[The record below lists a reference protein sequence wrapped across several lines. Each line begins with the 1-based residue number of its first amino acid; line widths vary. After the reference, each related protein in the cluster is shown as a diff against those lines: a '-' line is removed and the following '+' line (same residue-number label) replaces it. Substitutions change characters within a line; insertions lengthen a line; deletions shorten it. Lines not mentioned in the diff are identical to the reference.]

1 MNNHKIISF
10 LSAPGGVGK
19 TSIALLLGWF
29 LKQNGEN
36 NLVIDL
42 DPSLGL
48 TLKLMKIQNYY
59 HNIENKKKTSADLL
73 KKISKEDPNSINHLD
88 YISSVRFKNV
98 TMDFIGSSIRLE
110 DVMGDIWYGSSL
122 GRHKKLMEAID
133 IIPDENYDYILIDVI
148 PCYGLKYALLNLV
161 AADYIILP
169 LRTTLNDIYR
179 TKMMMKELQKK
190 AKTEIG
196 PQEFQ
201 KKLYFCFNMVNQYDE
216 DLVPKFGE
224 WLLDDFPDSHYF
236 SQFIKKRKSFDRM
249 NTDNEKSYDMNKI
262 KEVFNP
268 FYDEFKAKF

>member
-1 MNNHKIISF
+1 MSKYKIISF

-29 LKQNGEN
+29 LKQNGKN
-36 NLVIDL
+36 NLLIDL

-48 TLKLMKIQNYY
+48 TLKLIKIQNYY
-59 HNIENKKKTSADLL
+59 HEIENKKKTSADLL
-73 KKISKEDPNSINHLD
+73 KRISKEESKDINYLN
-88 YISSVRFKNV
+88 YISSIRFKNV

-110 DVMGDIWYGSSL
+110 DIMGDIWYGSSL
-122 GRHKKLMEAID
+122 GRHKKLKEAIET
-133 IIPDENYDYILIDVI
+133 IPDDNYDYILIDVI

-161 AADYIILP
+161 AADYILLP

-196 PQEFQ
+196 RQEFQ
-201 KKLYFCFNMVNQYDE
+201 KKLYFCFNMVNPYDE
-216 DLVPKFGE
+216 DLAPKFGE

-236 SQFIKKRKSFDRM
+236 NQFIKKRKSFDRM

-262 KEVFNP
+262 KEVFDP
-268 FYDEFKAKF
+268 FYSEFTVKF